1 MAFDLHI
8 VRSKTRE
15 LPKPVEYEGQ
25 QLNVTY
31 KPAVI
36 TTEFA
41 ADMKHAED
49 KQDVNGMARGAGLMI
64 SDWDMT
70 YEGEYLKPNNEL
82 LRQLPLGLLGAIFQ
96 AVMNDVTAGEETK
109 KD

>member
-8 VRSKTRE
+8 VRSKTRK
-15 LPKPVEYEGQ
+15 LPDPVEYEGQ
-25 QLNVTY
+25 KLNVTY

-41 ADMKHAED
+41 SDMKQAED
-49 KQDVNGMARGAGLMI
+49 DQDANGMAKGAHLMLT
-64 SDWDMT
+64 DWDMT
-70 YEGEYLKPNNEL
+70 NQGDPIEISLEL

-96 AVMNDVTAGEETK
+96 AVMNDVSAGESTK
-109 KD
+109 KG

>member
-15 LPKPVEYEGQ
+15 LPEPVEYQGQ
-25 QLNVTY
+25 KLNVSY

-41 ADMKHAED
+41 ADMKQAED
-49 KQDVNGMARGAGLMI
+49 DQNVEGMARGAGLMI
-64 SDWDMT
+64 TDWDMT
-70 YEGEYLKPNNEL
+70 NQGEKIEPSNEL